1 MQITEALAHF
11 LQYKRVDGLSP
22 KTVAHY
28 RNNTGSFVTFQTAQ
42 GNTLDLVSLTVAHA
56 RSWIEDMRARGLSPT
71 TVQSYVRSLKIFA
84 RWCVAEEYLQRDP
97 LARLK
102 LPKAPKLAKETLTP
116 AQVDTLLD
124 ACDVRGVVGLR
135 DYALLVLLFST
146 GIRASEVRGIGVN
159 DLDKGQQLI
168 TIRSGKGAKF
178 RLVPYGLPVQRAVAA
193 YLKHAERR
201 QYDADRLFLTNE
213 GQPFTQDGMRQIFRR
228 LEDKTGIKCNAHKWR
243 HSAAIQYLRGGGKL
257 EHLKA
262 ILGHSTYDMTLHYAR
277 LAGADLVAEHRVADP
292 ARSLR
297 VRP

>member
-1 MQITEALAHF
+1 MLLTEALADF
-11 LQYKRVDGLSP
+11 LQYKRVDGLSK
-22 KTVAHY
+22 KTVDHY
-28 RNNTGSFVTFQTAQ
+28 RNNTSSFVTFQTAQ
-42 GNTLDLVSLTVAHA
+42 GNTLDLGGITAAHA

-71 TVQSYVRSLKIFA
+71 TTQGYVRAMKIFM
-84 RWCVAEEYLQRDP
+84 RWCVAEELLDRDP
-97 LARLK
+97 LTRVK
-102 LPKAPKLAKETLTP
+102 LPKAPRLAKDTLTP

-124 ACDVRGVVGLR
+124 ACDRRGVVGLR

-146 GIRASEVRGIGVN
+146 GIRASEVRDIAVA

-178 RLVPYGLPVQRAVAA
+178 RLVRYGVPVQRAVAA

-201 QYDADRLFLTNE
+201 QYDADRLFLTDD
-213 GQPFTQDGMRQIFRR
+213 GKPFTQDGFRQIFRR

-243 HSAAIQYLRGGGKL
+243 HSAAVQYLRGGGKL
-257 EHLKA
+257 ENLKA

-277 LAGADLVAEHRVADP
+277 LAGTDLVAEHRVADP
-292 ARSLR
+292 ARALR